1 MIISLEP
8 ILVHVLPVMLVV
20 TRLTGLFLFTPLLRS
35 STVPRSFKAMIA
47 FMFGVALYPAIPP
60 IDPGVGLDIIQLFPL
75 MFAELLIGI
84 SIGLIAAMP
93 LYAMQMGGFIMGYQ
107 VGLSLAE
114 SFNPELDSN
123 GSVIGMLLFFLTI
136 FVFIGLGGFELL
148 FLALAE
154 SFHTA
159 PVGMFTAGDVPL
171 EMFIEVVTS
180 GFELAIRVAT
190 PVIAAVSMSQV
201 AMGLVM
207 KTMPQVNIMSIGF
220 AIQILIGLM
229 LLMLLIN
236 VIGVVAGEEIDRV
249 MDGLL
254 IWIQELAYTSS
265 HSRDGAVGAGPGIG
279 GGVDG

>member
-1 MIISLEP
+1 MEMITP
-8 ILVHVLPVMLVV
+8 MLVHVLPLMLVAA
-20 TRLTGLFLFTPLLRS
+20 RLTGLFLFTPLLRS
-35 STVPRSFKAMIA
+35 ATIPRVFKAVFA
-47 FMFGVALYPAIPP
+47 FMFAVALYPAVPH
-60 IDPGVGLDIIQLFPL
+60 IDPMVSIDTMQLMPL
-75 MFAELLIGI
+75 LFAELLIGI

-123 GSVIGMLLFFLTI
+123 GSVIGMLLFFMTI

-159 PVGMFTAGDVPL
+159 PIGMFTAGDVPL
-171 EMFIEVVTS
+171 EMFVEVITS

-220 AIQILIGLM
+220 AIQILTGLI
-229 LLMLLIN
+229 LLMLMIN
-236 VIGVVAGEEIDRV
+236 VMGEVAGQEIDRV
-249 MDGLL
+249 MDGLSL
-254 IWIQELAYTSS
+254 WIQDLAIDST
-265 HSRDGAVGAGPGIG
+265 HARAMQEAG
-279 GGVDG
+279 GGN

>member
-1 MIISLEP
+1 MEMITP
-8 ILVHVLPVMLVV
+8 MLVHVLPLMLVAA
-20 TRLTGLFLFTPLLRS
+20 RLTGLFLFTPLLRS
-35 STVPRSFKAMIA
+35 ATIPRVFKAVFA
-47 FMFGVALYPAIPP
+47 FMFAVALYPAVPH
-60 IDPGVGLDIIQLFPL
+60 IDPMVSIDTIQLMPL
-75 MFAELLIGI
+75 LFAELLIGI

-123 GSVIGMLLFFLTI
+123 GSVIGMLLFFMTI

-159 PVGMFTAGDVPL
+159 PIGMFTAGDVPL
-171 EMFIEVVTS
+171 EMFVEVITS

-220 AIQILIGLM
+220 AIQILTGLI
-229 LLMLLIN
+229 LLMLMIN
-236 VIGVVAGEEIDRV
+236 VMGEVAGQEIDRV
-249 MDGLL
+249 MDGLSL
-254 IWIQELAYTSS
+254 WIQDLAIDST
-265 HSRDGAVGAGPGIG
+265 HARAMQEAG
-279 GGVDG
+279 GGN

>member
-1 MIISLEP
+1 MVSFEP
-8 ILVHVLPVMLVV
+8 MLVHVLPLMLVV
-20 TRLTGLFLFTPLLRS
+20 ARLTGLFLFTPLLQS
-35 STVPRSFKAMIA
+35 ATVPTMFKALFA
-47 FMFGVALYPAIPP
+47 FMFAVALYPAVPSF
-60 IDPGVGLDIIQLFPL
+60 DPGASIDTVQLVPL
-75 MFAELLIGI
+75 LFAELLIGI

-123 GSVIGMLLFFLTI
+123 GSVLGMLLFYLTI
-136 FVFIGLGGFELL
+136 FAFIGLGGFELL

-159 PVGMFTAGDVPL
+159 PIGLFTAGDVPL
-171 EMFIEVVTS
+171 DMLVQVVTS

-220 AIQILIGLM
+220 AIQILTGLI
-229 LLMLLIN
+229 LLMLMIN
-236 VIGVVAGEEIDRV
+236 VVGMVAGEEIDRV
-249 MDGLL
+249 LDSLSL
-254 IWIQELAYTSS
+254 WIQSLATDSA
-265 HSRDGAVGAGPGIG
+265 HARAAAG
-279 GGVDG
+279 GGS

>member
-1 MIISLEP
+1 MEMISP
-8 ILVHVLPVMLVV
+8 MLVHVLPLMLVAA
-20 TRLTGLFLFTPLLRS
+20 RLTGLFLFTPLLRS
-35 STVPRSFKAMIA
+35 ATIPRVFKAVFA
-47 FMFGVALYPAIPP
+47 FMLAVALYPAVPH
-60 IDPGVGLDIIQLFPL
+60 IDPMVSIDTVQLMPL
-75 MFAELLIGI
+75 LFAELLIGI

-123 GSVIGMLLFFLTI
+123 GSVIGMLLFFMTI

-159 PVGMFTAGDVPL
+159 PIGMFTAGDVPL
-171 EMFIEVVTS
+171 AMFVDVINS

-220 AIQILIGLM
+220 AIQILTGLI
-229 LLMLLIN
+229 LLMLMIN
-236 VIGVVAGEEIDRV
+236 VMGEVAGQEIDRV
-249 MDGLL
+249 MDGLSL
-254 IWIQELAYTSS
+254 WIQDLAIDST
-265 HSRDGAVGAGPGIG
+265 HARALQEAG
-279 GGVDG
+279 GGN

>member
-1 MIISLEP
+1 MELITP
-8 ILVHVLPVMLVV
+8 MLVHVLPLLLVV
-20 TRLTGLFLFTPLLRS
+20 ARLTGLFLFTPLLRS
-35 STVPRSFKAMIA
+35 ATIPRVFKALLA
-47 FMFGVALYPAIPP
+47 FMLAIALYPSIPP
-60 IDPGVGLDIIQLFPL
+60 IDPMATIDIVQMVPL
-75 MFAELLIGI
+75 LFAELLIGI

-123 GSVIGMLLFFLTI
+123 GSVIGLLLFYMSV

-148 FLALAE
+148 FLTLAD

-159 PVGMFTAGDVPL
+159 PIGMFTAGDVPL
-171 EMFIEVVTS
+171 DMFIEVINS
-180 GFELAIRVAT
+180 GFELAIRVAS

-220 AIQILIGLM
+220 AIQILTGLI
-229 LLMLLIN
+229 LLMLMLN
-236 VIGVVAGEEIDRV
+236 VMGEVAGQEIDRV
-249 MDGLL
+249 MDGLAL
-254 IWIQELAYTSS
+254 WIQDLATDSAHARALEAAAQS
-265 HSRDGAVGAGPGIG
+265 TPAAGGN
-279 GGVDG
+279 